1 MAVQLDIIR
10 SQQITMEGAMLR
22 IKKILLPTDFFPCAN
37 QALDHALYLARK
49 YGAEFHMLHAI
60 VLHKDDPHNP
70 AAHIVN
76 LDEID
81 RRLKDLAKADMTA
94 SLSERDDSGVKVVM
108 EQRHGVRPANVIL
121 NYAASEDIDLIV
133 MGTHGRRGLGH
144 LLLGSVSEE
153 VVRMSDCPV
162 LTIRE
167 RAEQQDVDDVNRI
180 LVPLDFSEHANNGLR
195 HAKQLAETYGAK
207 LDLVHVIEERVQPA
221 FYEMAGVP
229 PEEFRAARRKKSVE
243 EMERLF
249 KEAGGPDVSADY
261 FVITG
266 KSAQDI
272 VEFARE
278 ANIDL
283 IVIATHGLTGVQHLL
298 LGSITEKVV
307 RMAPCP
313 VFTVKSFGKSLVE

>member
-1 MAVQLDIIR
+1 
-10 SQQITMEGAMLR
+10 MLR

-60 VLHKDDPHNP
+60 VLHDDDPHNP

-76 LDEID
+76 LEEIHD
-81 RRLKDLAKADMTA
+81 RLKELAEANMNA
-94 SLSERDDSGVKVVM
+94 AIRERDDGGVKILM
-108 EQRHGVRPANVIL
+108 EQRRGVSAADVIL
-121 NYAASEDIDLIV
+121 TYADDEEIDLIV

-153 VVRMSDCPV
+153 VVRMADCPV

-167 RAEQQDVDDVNRI
+167 KAEQQDIDDVSRI

-195 HAKQLAETYGAK
+195 HAKELAATYGAK
-207 LDLVHVIEERVQPA
+207 LDLMHVIEEMVQPA

-229 PEEFRAARRKKSVE
+229 PDMVRSARRQKSRD

-249 KEAGGPDVSADY
+249 RKAGGPDVPVDY
-261 FVITG
+261 FVVTG
-266 KSAQDI
+266 KASQDI

-278 ANIDL
+278 AEIDL
-283 IVIATHGLTGVQHLL
+283 IVIATHGLTGIQHLL

-313 VFTVKSFGKSLVE
+313 VFTVKSFGKSLVG

>member
-1 MAVQLDIIR
+1 
-10 SQQITMEGAMLR
+10 MLR

-60 VLHKDDPHNP
+60 VLHDDDPHNP

-76 LDEID
+76 LDEIHE
-81 RRLKDLAKADMTA
+81 RLKELATA
-94 SLSERDDSGVKVVM
+94 NMNASIHEREDGGVKVVM
-108 EQRHGVRPANVIL
+108 EQRRGVSAADVIL
-121 NYAASEDIDLIV
+121 TYAANEEIDLIV

-153 VVRMSDCPV
+153 VVRMAECPV

-167 RAEQQDVDDVNRI
+167 RAQQQDVDDVTRI

-195 HAKQLAETYGAK
+195 HAKELAETYGAK
-207 LDLVHVIEERVQPA
+207 LDVVHIIEEMVQPA

-229 PEEFRAARRKKSVE
+229 PEKVRTARRKKSVE

-249 KEAGGPDVSADY
+249 QEAGGPDVPVDY

-266 KSAQDI
+266 KANQEI
-272 VEFARE
+272 VEFAKE
-278 ANIDL
+278 ADIDL

-313 VFTVKSFGKSLVE
+313 VFTVKSFGRSLVG